1 MDNQVRVD
9 TQEKAKQL
17 THHLPSSVQT
27 QTDNGNGNAKACGMT
42 EAPTKL
48 EDTIAGVL
56 KVLDAAKRETHG
68 GVFLNYRGEVLPW

>member
-1 MDNQVRVD
+1 MDNQVRD
-9 TQEKAKQL
+9 GTGEAGM
-17 THHLPSSVQT
+17 HLIRSPYLSQT

-68 GVFLNYRGEVLPW
+68 GIFLNYRGEVLPW